1 MGRSNYTMG
10 LYIQECPKMR
20 YKGAFKGT
28 RLLCSYTHQFVPI
41 EFAKDALEK
50 KESRLYPDEEEAE
63 RIHEENAKKSMDHL
77 AQLCYILYGED
88 EDLKLDWN
96 TLSAF
101 PDFHDQMKAIC
112 EFIPKD
118 SNPVFL
124 FAE

>member
-1 MGRSNYTMG
+1 MG

-50 KESRLYPDEEEAE
+50 KESRLYPDKEEAE

-77 AQLCYILYGED
+77 AQLHYILYGED
-88 EDLKLDWN
+88 EDLKLNWN

>member
-1 MGRSNYTMG
+1 MG

-63 RIHEENAKKSMDHL
+63 RIHEYAST
-77 AQLCYILYGED
+77 G
-88 EDLKLDWN
+88 N
-96 TLSAF
+96 TTQGLQTMQKGLQYHPPSGIGSK
-101 PDFHDQMKAIC
+101 M
-112 EFIPKD
+112 E
-118 SNPVFL
+118 
-124 FAE
+124 

>member
-1 MGRSNYTMG
+1 MG

-50 KESRLYPDEEEAE
+50 KESRLYPDEKEAE

-77 AQLCYILYGED
+77 AELHYVLYGED
-88 EDLKLDWN
+88 EDLELNWN

-124 FAE
+124 FAELLVCSL